1 LENNSKSYKMI
12 VYRGDQKDGG
22 IQGILM
28 NFYLNEETGQIANE
42 FLRIVEQENGEIE
55 LVRIEQ
61 GIRPIDDSS

>member
-1 LENNSKSYKMI
+1 MI
-12 VYRGDQKDGG
+12 IYRGDQKDGG

-28 NFYLNEETGQIANE
+28 NFYLNVETGQIANE